1 MESTLVSE
9 VDDDPGKAKR
19 SAVYLAANIPT
30 STAGNDQSGPSFVY
44 PVEGIIVPSSFF
56 LE

>member
-30 STAGNDQSGPSFVY
+30 GTAGNDQSGPNFVCW
-44 PVEGIIVPSSFF
+44 VEAMIMPSSFF

>member
-44 PVEGIIVPSSFF
+44 PVEAMVMPSPFF